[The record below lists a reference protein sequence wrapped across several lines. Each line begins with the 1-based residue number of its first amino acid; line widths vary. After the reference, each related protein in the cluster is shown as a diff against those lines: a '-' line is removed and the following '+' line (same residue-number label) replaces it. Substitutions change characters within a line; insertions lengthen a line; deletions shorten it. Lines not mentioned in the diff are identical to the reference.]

1 MVRTYYFLGRTRC
14 SLKPCNS
21 HAIENILYK
30 KNNIKTHG
38 FSHLSFLVFLLFVYF
53 FSENGQFRF
62 SFGKLIFVLKK
73 VFWVS
78 ELHVKFSFFSDKNAS
93 LLDLFGPS
101 SGPGPNG
108 GPRRILLRWGGT
120 FKKSILQNRNN
131 FSPFIHYFQIGIILR
146 SWVGLLNRTAGY
158 RKLKFE
164 NLVGGVPRTS
174 KLK

>member
-14 SLKPCNS
+14 SLKPCNA

-30 KNNIKTHG
+30 KNYIKTHG

-62 SFGKLIFVLKK
+62 SFGQLIFVLKK
-73 VFWVS
+73 VFLVS
-78 ELHVKFSFFSDKNAS
+78 ELHVKFSLFSDKNAS
-93 LLDLFGPS
+93 VLDLFGPS

-108 GPRRILLRWGGT
+108 GTRRILLRWGGT

-131 FSPFIHYFQIGIILR
+131 FFPFYT
-146 SWVGLLNRTAGY
+146 LLSNRHNLKKLSMFINRTAGY